1 MNSMPT
7 LIEVK
12 NTPAYAAEYALIVYR
27 MSKGERWFYGAYN
40 DAQKAAY
47 VAAEIGGFVAKRE
60 EVKT

>member
-1 MNSMPT
+1 MPT

-27 MSKGERWFYGAYN
+27 MSKGVRWFYGAYN
-40 DAQKAAY
+40 DAQKAASA
-47 VAAEIGGFVAKRE
+47 AAEIGGFVAKRE